1 MSLMFLQHVS
11 FLVKPPYP
19 CTHETWLT
27 GHNFPSSL
35 ILTQLIMKV
44 FFFLVCPPWKIDSN
58 GLWAKATVTG
68 SAQQLCCCSPV
79 EFSSPPD
86 GQSSSINKSVLKIEY
101 FEQWRYSK
109 YLHVSGE
116 WTGKNLQGQV
126 FRKQEEA
133 RGVVIWTFEYTQK
146 ISLVTFFSLLPK
158 SQCQVSFERDYF
170 GANLQQRPACLW
182 KSFPHNFQQCPPMGG
197 QWLII
202 KLLWSRLK
210 SELEFYMHNGGGS
223 KLTNVWVSLF
233 FPCFSGIWKAV
244 EEKEESRCST
254 NLKSFRREIA
264 GRGLLAFSITKESWD
279 INLWY
284 SLHGSP
290 LRLFSKIG

>member
-1 MSLMFLQHVS
+1 MRFDTEHESHVS
-11 FLVKPPYP
+11 PACFFSSQAPLSVHPWDMADWSQFPLKPHFD
-19 CTHETWLT
+19 TVDNEGLLL
-27 GHNFPSSL
+27 FSL
-35 ILTQLIMKV
+35 
-44 FFFLVCPPWKIDSN
+44 PPWKIDSN
-58 GLWAKATVTG
+58 GLGFLWAKATVTG
-68 SAQQLCCCSPV
+68 SAWQLCWCSPV

-86 GQSSSINKSVLKIEY
+86 GQSSSINKSVLKIEH

-158 SQCQVSFERDYF
+158 SQCQVSFKSDYF

-202 KLLWSRLK
+202 KLLRSRLK
-210 SELEFYMHNGGGS
+210 SELRFYMHNSGGS

-233 FPCFSGIWKAV
+233 FPLLFSD
-244 EEKEESRCST
+244 
-254 NLKSFRREIA
+254 LKSTGREGA
-264 GRGLLAFSITKESWD
+264 GAAPI
-279 INLWY
+279 
-284 SLHGSP
+284 
-290 LRLFSKIG
+290 